1 MYNKKYVGLLTALL
15 GIGLMLAFTMF
26 WGCSDSSISP
36 TVIQGDLNDPEFQ
49 AIRPSLEE
57 ALDSAVYA
65 MFNPLTNPHGFPL
78 DSSTWQD
85 KLDYDL
91 GPMGPDDSADYA
103 YEGGWHVMYVSH
115 LSASGTEVFYDSL
128 GFFVNSSP
136 WMMFTDDVN
145 IVKYR
150 GSYDISET
158 EGETIDE
165 YVITTRVDFE
175 DVNTVAAVGTGTMG
189 ITANS
194 VYTEGQ
200 STMDETFDFD
210 ITVGPMTYN
219 RPTTDNWDSFETVEG
234 EVDIMLAYTLE
245 GGVVTIDQDWTIEV
259 TFDIDVAHVEAT
271 KGNTVWSF
279 DHDL

>member
-36 TVIQGDLNDPEFQ
+36 TVIQGDLSDPEFL
-49 AIRPSLEE
+49 AIRPSLDD
-57 ALDSAVYA
+57 AVDSAIYGA
-65 MFNPLTNPHGFPL
+65 FSPLTNPHGFPL

-85 KLDYDL
+85 KLDFEL
-91 GPMGPDDSADYA
+91 GPMGPDDSADYT

-136 WMMFTDDVN
+136 WMMLTDDVN
-145 IVKYR
+145 IVRYR
-150 GSYDISET
+150 GSYELSET
-158 EGETIDE
+158 EGETADE
-165 YVITTRVDFE
+165 YIITARMDFE
-175 DVNTVAAVGTGTMG
+175 DVNTVASVGTGTMV
-189 ITANS
+189 ITSNS
-194 VYTEGQ
+194 IYTEGT
-200 STMDETFDFD
+200 STMDETFDFE
-210 ITVGPMTYN
+210 ITIGPLTYN
-219 RPTTDNWDSFETVEG
+219 RPTTGDWESFETIEG
-234 EVDIMLAYTLE
+234 EVNITLTYTLE
-245 GGVVTIDQDWTIEV
+245 GGTETIDQEWTIEI
-259 TFDIDVAHVEAT
+259 TLEDDVAHVEAT

>member
-15 GIGLMLAFTMF
+15 GLGLMLAFTMF

-36 TVIQGDLNDPEFQ
+36 TVIQGDLNDPEFLVV
-49 AIRPSLEE
+49 RPGLEN
-57 ALDSAVYA
+57 AVDSAVYGA
-65 MFNPLTNPHGFPL
+65 FSPLLNQWGFPL

-85 KLDYDL
+85 KQDFDL

-103 YEGGWHVMYVSH
+103 YEGGWHVIYVSH

-145 IVKYR
+145 NVKYR
-150 GSYDISET
+150 GSYQLSET
-158 EGETIDE
+158 EGETVDG
-165 YVITTRVDFE
+165 YVITTRMDYE
-175 DVNTVAAVGTGTMG
+175 DVNTVASVGTGTME
-189 ITANS
+189 ITSNS
-194 VYTEGQ
+194 IYTEDQ

-210 ITVGPMTYN
+210 ITVGPLTYN
-219 RPTTDNWDSFETVEG
+219 RPTTGEWDSFETIEG
-234 EVDIMLAYTLE
+234 EVDITLTYTLE
-245 GGVVTIDQDWTIEV
+245 GGAETIDQEWTIEV
-259 TFDIDVAHVEAT
+259 TFGNDVAHIEAT